1 MPVANDIHDW
11 RIAVKLHAKLTL
23 IAAALCAAAVAN
35 AQSTANY
42 PRQPVRML
50 VPYSPGTGIDILARS
65 IGQELTK
72 QWGQPVVVENK
83 VGASGNIGT
92 AAAAH
97 AAPDGYTLLMN
108 VNSHVINKSVFRD
121 PQYDPIRDFAPVTLT
136 AWGRLLLVVHPSTKI
151 ESLKDFI
158 RTAVDHPGKLNY
170 ASPGIGTPHH
180 IAMELF
186 KLQTGTDL
194 FHVPYKGTAGA
205 VADLIAGQ
213 VQCMFLP
220 IHVALPYVRSG
231 RLNALGLGSPKRAP
245 SAPEIPTLGELGV
258 KDVETDMWYGL
269 LAPAGTPRD
278 IVMQLNRTVG
288 AILGNEAFRK
298 NLAQQGLDAAT
309 STPEQFATLIEKD
322 LARWAK
328 VVERARISASE

>member
-1 MPVANDIHDW
+1 MTIKKNDG
-11 RIAVKLHAKLTL
+11 RFAVKFYVQCLLTV
-23 IAAALCAAAVAN
+23 AALCAAMTAN
-35 AQSTANY
+35 AQSATGY
-42 PRQPVRML
+42 PRQPIRLL

-65 IGQELTK
+65 VGQELTK
-72 QWGQPVVVENK
+72 EWGQSVVVENK

-121 PQYDPIRDFAPVTLT
+121 TQYDPVRDFAPVTLA

-151 ESLKDFI
+151 ESLKEFI
-158 RTAVDHPGKLNY
+158 SAAKANPGKLNF

-186 KLQTGTDL
+186 KMQTGTDL

-205 VADLIAGQ
+205 VADLIGGQ

-220 IHVALPYVRSG
+220 IHVALPHVRGG
-231 RLNALGLGSPKRAP
+231 RLNALGLGSPKRAS
-245 SAPEIPTLGELGV
+245 SAPEIPTLAELGV
-258 KDVETDMWYGL
+258 KGVETDMWYGML
-269 LAPAGTPRD
+269 VPAGTPRD
-278 IVMQLNRTVG
+278 IVLKLNRTVG
-288 AILGNEAFRK
+288 AILGNAAFRN

-328 VVERARISASE
+328 VVEKAHISAGD